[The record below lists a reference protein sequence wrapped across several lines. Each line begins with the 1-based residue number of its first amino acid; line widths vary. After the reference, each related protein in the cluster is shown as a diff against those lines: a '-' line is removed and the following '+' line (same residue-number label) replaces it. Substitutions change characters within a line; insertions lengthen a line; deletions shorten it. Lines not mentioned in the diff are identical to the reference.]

1 MLPASGPQPQA
12 ERAALRRHQDV
23 HQGGVKA
30 GIKAGGWSA
39 KRSQAEVQLKAEEN
53 RTSGRGGRRL
63 EPVSSNGELVQRKS
77 GWEQTAGMAWRLKEK
92 RVWKKRGGGKRRWG
106 KAEWR

>member
-30 GIKAGGWSA
+30 GVKAGIKAG
-39 KRSQAEVQLKAEEN
+39 V
-53 RTSGRGGRRL
+53 
-63 EPVSSNGELVQRKS
+63 
-77 GWEQTAGMAWRLKEK
+77 
-92 RVWKKRGGGKRRWG
+92 
-106 KAEWR
+106 